1 MFIVYRSDNHEVETI
16 LYDHRLIT
24 DEMKERGFFV
34 DSLPTIDNTLVGKYG
49 VLVADPA
56 TKTVSVEY
64 RDRPLT
70 PEEKLQLI
78 EQENRELKNQIEI
91 MQQAMDELLL
101 GGM

>member
-1 MFIVYRSDNHEVETI
+1 MFVTYNVETREVETV

-24 DEMKERGFFV
+24 DDMRTRGFFV
-34 DSLPTIDNTLVGKYG
+34 DSLPEIDNTLIGKCG
-49 VLVADPA
+49 VLVADPT

-70 PEEKLQLI
+70 PEEKLQLL
-78 EQENRELKNQIEI
+78 EQENQELKNQVEL
-91 MQQAMDELLL
+91 MQQALDDLLL